1 MVSQKKCI
9 GSLHI
14 LGNAIKFQGQIY
26 WMKCKIC
33 LASVDYRQD
42 LCVKL
47 LSLPWRG
54 VWVEI
59 LLKEA
64 HTSNLDGHS
73 LGGECGLKYRR
84 LIQPMK

>member
-59 LLKEA
+59 LGNKEVF
-64 HTSNLDGHS
+64 HP
-73 LGGECGLKYRR
+73 
-84 LIQPMK
+84 LIVTPLAGSVG

>member
-42 LCVKL
+42 FCVKL
-47 LSLPWRG
+47 RSLPWRG

-59 LLKEA
+59 VEYSESSQTPSVTPLA
-64 HTSNLDGHS
+64 GSVG
-73 LGGECGLKYRR
+73 
-84 LIQPMK
+84 

>member
-1 MVSQKKCI
+1 MVSRKKCI

-42 LCVKL
+42 FCVKL

-59 LLKEA
+59 QDA
-64 HTSNLDGHS
+64 FPDIGV
-73 LGGECGLKYRR
+73 
-84 LIQPMK
+84 MKVTPLAGSVG

>member
-59 LLKEA
+59 FKAWLA
-64 HTSNLDGHS
+64 QNGASSHS
-73 LGGECGLKYRR
+73 LGGECGLK
-84 LIQPMK
+84 